1 MYSFTLA
8 EQVASKFTGTGGTGT
23 YGTCG
28 TGGTGGIG
36 GNGGTGGTGTYGT
49 GTYGTGC
56 NGTYGSGTAS
66 LLQRKFPQNLQDCH
80 PNPSP
85 YQENPH
91 NAIHVS

>member
-28 TGGTGGIG
+28 TGGTD
-36 GNGGTGGTGTYGT
+36 
-49 GTYGTGC
+49 C